1 METLRPSPGRAAGK
15 DFSRL
20 FSPFS
25 LPARCS
31 PLSPVRSPPPSP
43 CRFFLT
49 CLPSGDLFFFCFSSF
64 SVPPLQIL
72 MRFVWFFICRFL
84 GIAPC
89 LPLLTEQWKRCCFLW
104 VRVVMDDDDDESCL
118 LDLIGDPQA
127 LNYFLHGPSSKSSNE
142 DLTNAEYSVAN
153 SNSIFANSN
162 NTDPKSSVKGV
173 SSQLGEGPSD
183 GLQLSSSLQFLEDEL
198 VSSPLPDLTED
209 QPFDI
214 LQKSLQ
220 EANITEQT
228 LAEEAYLDA
237 SVGSSQ
243 QFAQAQ
249 LHPSSSASF
258 TQASNVS
265 NYSGQTL
272 QPIGVTQVVQQ
283 PVGASFASNTVGVQH
298 GFMQHVGISVPSQ
311 HLSNSSQISGSGQIQ
326 LIGSFSNQ
334 PSMMTINNLDGS
346 QIILKGNGQQ
356 TPANMS
362 SGLLVHRQTPNGNSL
377 FGNSN
382 SSPVAQPV
390 TVPFNSTNFQTS
402 LPVHNIIIQRGLAPN
417 SNKVPVNI
425 QPKPVQMGQQTAYNV
440 NNLGIQ
446 QHHVQQ
452 GIPFASANSPQS
464 SVVGPHMSV
473 NIVNQQNTRKTV
485 TPQAV
490 SNAGGSIV
498 IHSPMGQ
505 PHAPQNQFLI
515 PTSLSVNSNSVHHVQ
530 AINGQLLQTQPSQL
544 VPSQVSAEHVML
556 NRNST
561 NMLRANQSYSGQILN
576 NQNTAVQLVSG
587 QTFTA
592 PGNQVIVNHGTSQI
606 VGGQVPLQQAS
617 PTVLHLSPSQANVS
631 QGRSSFTSMSPGQ
644 SAVSNMSASNRF
656 AVASS
661 SGSVHPSLGPS
672 VQSVA
677 SGGNFT
683 GDQLTQNRT
692 QVPISASHRLPAS
705 SSKSVSTFSHTS
717 VGVTQQQFAFGQK
730 SLNQTSP
737 VSASKTQDNLRQ
749 PQLTSLLSNTLS
761 GQDSGGK
768 IVQQPLGTAQPQEK
782 VIGSSSV
789 QQSIQVDGHLVGQKR
804 PAAKQLTKGAFILQ
818 QLQKDQMHAVTP
830 DKSQFRSLNDAVQ
843 RLLSY
848 HVCQGSLP
856 TEEDLRKV
864 DSEFETVATQLLK
877 RTQAMLNKY
886 RCLLIED
893 AMRINPS
900 AEMVMI
906 DRMFNQEERASLTR
920 DKRLALVDPDG
931 YQADFCC
938 SAKQFDKAVEEAQS
952 SKSDHQPSKT
962 LPSRSQTTKTQ
973 ARDRPKSSSAES
985 TNHSKLPL
993 VPNNVVTPQE
1003 GIASAKKSES
1013 LTKALK
1019 LEKANCSSE
1028 SQYMALSEEKLAAK
1042 DLAKSTENSLS
1053 SEDLS
1058 KTVSRAGPGTHNKIT
1073 RNTVQPFSKVTCNN
1087 SLQDKTLRSSPKN
1100 EVLHPDNRK
1109 GSGEPQQDLLL
1120 SKSLETT
1127 FKNILELKRG
1137 GRQPQNEAT
1146 SSGSVEL
1153 EFPNFSPIASQENCL
1168 EKFIPDHS
1176 EGVVETDS
1184 ILEAAVNSI
1193 LEC

>member
-730 SLNQTSP
+730 KSLNQTSP

-893 AMRINPS
+893 AM
-900 AEMVMI
+900 
-906 DRMFNQEERASLTR
+906 
-920 DKRLALVDPDG
+920 
-931 YQADFCC
+931 C
-938 SAKQFDKAVEEAQS
+938 
-952 SKSDHQPSKT
+952 
-962 LPSRSQTTKTQ
+962 
-973 ARDRPKSSSAES
+973 
-985 TNHSKLPL
+985 
-993 VPNNVVTPQE
+993 
-1003 GIASAKKSES
+1003 
-1013 LTKALK
+1013 
-1019 LEKANCSSE
+1019 
-1028 SQYMALSEEKLAAK
+1028 
-1042 DLAKSTENSLS
+1042 
-1053 SEDLS
+1053 
-1058 KTVSRAGPGTHNKIT
+1058 
-1073 RNTVQPFSKVTCNN
+1073 VQVW
-1087 SLQDKTLRSSPKN
+1087 
-1100 EVLHPDNRK
+1100 
-1109 GSGEPQQDLLL
+1109 
-1120 SKSLETT
+1120 
-1127 FKNILELKRG
+1127 I
-1137 GRQPQNEAT
+1137 
-1146 SSGSVEL
+1146 
-1153 EFPNFSPIASQENCL
+1153 
-1168 EKFIPDHS
+1168 
-1176 EGVVETDS
+1176 
-1184 ILEAAVNSI
+1184 
-1193 LEC
+1193 

>member
-1 METLRPSPGRAAGK
+1 M
-15 DFSRL
+15 
-20 FSPFS
+20 
-25 LPARCS
+25 
-31 PLSPVRSPPPSP
+31 
-43 CRFFLT
+43 
-49 CLPSGDLFFFCFSSF
+49 
-64 SVPPLQIL
+64 
-72 MRFVWFFICRFL
+72 
-84 GIAPC
+84 
-89 LPLLTEQWKRCCFLW
+89 
-104 VRVVMDDDDDESCL
+104 
-118 LDLIGDPQA
+118 
-127 LNYFLHGPSSKSSNE
+127 
-142 DLTNAEYSVAN
+142 
-153 SNSIFANSN
+153 
-162 NTDPKSSVKGV
+162 
-173 SSQLGEGPSD
+173 
-183 GLQLSSSLQFLEDEL
+183 
-198 VSSPLPDLTED
+198 SSPLPDLTED

-298 GFMQHVGISVPSQ
+298 GFMQHVGISVPGQ

-377 FGNSN
+377 FSNSN

-417 SNKVPVNI
+417 SNKVPINI
-425 QPKPVQMGQQTAYNV
+425 QPKPIQMGQQTAYNV

-473 NIVNQQNTRKTV
+473 NIVNQQQNTRKSV
-485 TPQAV
+485 TPQTV

-544 VPSQVSAEHVML
+544 VPGQVSAEHVML

-561 NMLRANQSYSGQILN
+561 NMLRANQSYSGQMLN

-631 QGRSSFTSMSPGQ
+631 QGRSSFTTMSPGQ
-644 SAVSNMSASNRF
+644 STVSNMSASNRF
-656 AVASS
+656 STASS
-661 SGSVHPSLGPS
+661 SGSVHPSLGAS

-683 GDQLTQNRT
+683 GDQLVQSRA
-692 QVPISASHRLPAS
+692 QVAVSASHRLPAS

-717 VGVTQQQFAFGQK
+717 VGVTQQQFAFGQVGK
-730 SLNQTSP
+730 
-737 VSASKTQDNLRQ
+737 
-749 PQLTSLLSNTLS
+749 LL
-761 GQDSGGK
+761 
-768 IVQQPLGTAQPQEK
+768 
-782 VIGSSSV
+782 GSV
-789 QQSIQVDGHLVGQKR
+789 
-804 PAAKQLTKGAFILQ
+804 AE
-818 QLQKDQMHAVTP
+818 
-830 DKSQFRSLNDAVQ
+830 N
-843 RLLSY
+843 RLLSCAKICLI
-848 HVCQGSLP
+848 HRILILLVCIVTNTVEL
-856 TEEDLRKV
+856 LKI
-864 DSEFETVATQLLK
+864 TVAQSHYFTFLNVINLYLYFLNLSLNEQL
-877 RTQAMLNKY
+877 
-886 RCLLIED
+886 CH
-893 AMRINPS
+893 
-900 AEMVMI
+900 
-906 DRMFNQEERASLTR
+906 
-920 DKRLALVDPDG
+920 
-931 YQADFCC
+931 
-938 SAKQFDKAVEEAQS
+938 FD
-952 SKSDHQPSKT
+952 
-962 LPSRSQTTKTQ
+962 
-973 ARDRPKSSSAES
+973 
-985 TNHSKLPL
+985 
-993 VPNNVVTPQE
+993 
-1003 GIASAKKSES
+1003 
-1013 LTKALK
+1013 
-1019 LEKANCSSE
+1019 
-1028 SQYMALSEEKLAAK
+1028 
-1042 DLAKSTENSLS
+1042 
-1053 SEDLS
+1053 
-1058 KTVSRAGPGTHNKIT
+1058 
-1073 RNTVQPFSKVTCNN
+1073 
-1087 SLQDKTLRSSPKN
+1087 
-1100 EVLHPDNRK
+1100 
-1109 GSGEPQQDLLL
+1109 
-1120 SKSLETT
+1120 
-1127 FKNILELKRG
+1127 
-1137 GRQPQNEAT
+1137 
-1146 SSGSVEL
+1146 
-1153 EFPNFSPIASQENCL
+1153 
-1168 EKFIPDHS
+1168 
-1176 EGVVETDS
+1176 
-1184 ILEAAVNSI
+1184 
-1193 LEC
+1193 

>member
-1 METLRPSPGRAAGK
+1 
-15 DFSRL
+15 
-20 FSPFS
+20 
-25 LPARCS
+25 
-31 PLSPVRSPPPSP
+31 
-43 CRFFLT
+43 
-49 CLPSGDLFFFCFSSF
+49 
-64 SVPPLQIL
+64 
-72 MRFVWFFICRFL
+72 
-84 GIAPC
+84 
-89 LPLLTEQWKRCCFLW
+89 
-104 VRVVMDDDDDESCL
+104 MDDDDDESCL

-153 SNSIFANSN
+153 SNSIFANSS

-173 SSQLGEGPSD
+173 SGQLGEGPSD

-298 GFMQHVGISVPSQ
+298 GFMQHVGISVPGQ

-377 FGNSN
+377 FSNSN

-425 QPKPVQMGQQTAYNV
+425 QPKPIQMGQQTAYNV

-473 NIVNQQNTRKTV
+473 NIVNQQQNTRKSV
-485 TPQAV
+485 TPQTV

-544 VPSQVSAEHVML
+544 VPGQVSAEHVML

-561 NMLRANQSYSGQILN
+561 NMLRANQSYSGQMLN

-631 QGRSSFTSMSPGQ
+631 QGRSSFTTMSPGQ
-644 SAVSNMSASNRF
+644 STVSNMSAPNRF
-656 AVASS
+656 AAASS
-661 SGSVHPSLGPS
+661 SGSVHPSLGAP

-677 SGGNFT
+677 SGGSFT
-683 GDQLTQNRT
+683 GDQLAQSRA
-692 QVPISASHRLPAS
+692 QVAVSASHRLPAS

-730 SLNQTSP
+730 KAVNQTSP

-749 PQLTSLLSNTLS
+749 PQLTSLLGNTLS

-768 IVQQPLGTAQPQEK
+768 IIQQSLGTAQPQEK

-789 QQSIQVDGHLVGQKR
+789 QQSIQ
-804 PAAKQLTKGAFILQ
+804 
-818 QLQKDQMHAVTP
+818 
-830 DKSQFRSLNDAVQ
+830 
-843 RLLSY
+843 
-848 HVCQGSLP
+848 
-856 TEEDLRKV
+856 
-864 DSEFETVATQLLK
+864 
-877 RTQAMLNKY
+877 
-886 RCLLIED
+886 
-893 AMRINPS
+893 RINPS

-938 SAKQFDKAVEEAQS
+938 SAKQFEKTAEEAQS
-952 SKSDHQPSKT
+952 SKSDHQSSKT

-993 VPNNVVTPQE
+993 VPNNVLTPQE
-1003 GIASAKKSES
+1003 GKASAKKSES

-1019 LEKANCSSE
+1019 FDKANCSSE
-1028 SQYMALSEEKLAAK
+1028 SQYVALSEERMTGK
-1042 DLAKSTENSLS
+1042 DLAKSTENSSS

-1058 KTVSRAGPGTHNKIT
+1058 KVVSRGSHGTHNKIS
-1073 RNTVQPFSKVTCNN
+1073 RNTVQSFSKVTCNN

-1127 FKNILELKRG
+1127 FKNILELKKA
-1137 GRQPQNEAT
+1137 GRQPQNEAA

-1153 EFPNFSPIASQENCL
+1153 EFPNFSPITSQENCL

-1176 EGVVETDS
+1176 ESVVETDS

>member
-1 METLRPSPGRAAGK
+1 
-15 DFSRL
+15 
-20 FSPFS
+20 
-25 LPARCS
+25 
-31 PLSPVRSPPPSP
+31 
-43 CRFFLT
+43 
-49 CLPSGDLFFFCFSSF
+49 
-64 SVPPLQIL
+64 
-72 MRFVWFFICRFL
+72 
-84 GIAPC
+84 
-89 LPLLTEQWKRCCFLW
+89 
-104 VRVVMDDDDDESCL
+104 
-118 LDLIGDPQA
+118 DPQA

-173 SSQLGEGPSD
+173 SGQLGEGPSD

-417 SNKVPVNI
+417 SNKVPINI
-425 QPKPVQMGQQTAYNV
+425 QPKPIQMGQQTAYNV

-464 SVVGPHMSV
+464 SVVSPHMSV
-473 NIVNQQNTRKTV
+473 NIVNQQSTRKSV
-485 TPQAV
+485 TPQTV

-561 NMLRANQSYSGQILN
+561 NMLRANQSYSGQMLN

-617 PTVLHLSPSQANVS
+617 PTVLHLSPSQASVS
-631 QGRSSFTSMSPGQ
+631 QGRSTFTTMSPGQ
-644 SAVSNMSASNRF
+644 STVSNMSASNRF

-661 SGSVHPSLGPS
+661 SGSVHPSMGPS

-677 SGGNFT
+677 SGGSFT
-683 GDQLTQNRT
+683 GDQLAQNRT
-692 QVPISASHRLPAS
+692 QLPVSASHRLPAA

-717 VGVTQQQFAFGQK
+717 IGATQQQFAFGQK
-730 SLNQTSP
+730 KSVNQTSP

-761 GQDSGGK
+761 GQESGGK
-768 IVQQPLGTAQPQEK
+768 IIQQSVGTAQPPEK
-782 VIGSSSV
+782 VLGSSSG

-830 DKSQFRSLNDAVQ
+830 DKSQFKSLNDAVQ

-864 DSEFETVATQLLK
+864 DSEFESVATQLLK

-893 AMRINPS
+893 AM
-900 AEMVMI
+900 
-906 DRMFNQEERASLTR
+906 
-920 DKRLALVDPDG
+920 
-931 YQADFCC
+931 
-938 SAKQFDKAVEEAQS
+938 
-952 SKSDHQPSKT
+952 
-962 LPSRSQTTKTQ
+962 
-973 ARDRPKSSSAES
+973 
-985 TNHSKLPL
+985 
-993 VPNNVVTPQE
+993 
-1003 GIASAKKSES
+1003 
-1013 LTKALK
+1013 
-1019 LEKANCSSE
+1019 
-1028 SQYMALSEEKLAAK
+1028 
-1042 DLAKSTENSLS
+1042 
-1053 SEDLS
+1053 
-1058 KTVSRAGPGTHNKIT
+1058 
-1073 RNTVQPFSKVTCNN
+1073 
-1087 SLQDKTLRSSPKN
+1087 
-1100 EVLHPDNRK
+1100 
-1109 GSGEPQQDLLL
+1109 
-1120 SKSLETT
+1120 
-1127 FKNILELKRG
+1127 
-1137 GRQPQNEAT
+1137 
-1146 SSGSVEL
+1146 
-1153 EFPNFSPIASQENCL
+1153 
-1168 EKFIPDHS
+1168 
-1176 EGVVETDS
+1176 
-1184 ILEAAVNSI
+1184 
-1193 LEC
+1193 

>member
-1 METLRPSPGRAAGK
+1 
-15 DFSRL
+15 
-20 FSPFS
+20 
-25 LPARCS
+25 
-31 PLSPVRSPPPSP
+31 
-43 CRFFLT
+43 
-49 CLPSGDLFFFCFSSF
+49 
-64 SVPPLQIL
+64 
-72 MRFVWFFICRFL
+72 
-84 GIAPC
+84 
-89 LPLLTEQWKRCCFLW
+89 
-104 VRVVMDDDDDESCL
+104 MDDDDDESCL

-173 SSQLGEGPSD
+173 SGQLGEGPSD
-183 GLQLSSSLQFLEDEL
+183 GLQLSTSLQFLEDEL

-326 LIGSFSNQ
+326 LIGSFSSQ

-417 SNKVPVNI
+417 SNKVPINI

-473 NIVNQQNTRKTV
+473 NIVNQQSTRKSV
-485 TPQAV
+485 TPQTV

-544 VPSQVSAEHVML
+544 VPSQVSTEHVML

-561 NMLRANQSYSGQILN
+561 NMLRANQSYSGQMLN

-631 QGRSSFTSMSPGQ
+631 QGRSSFTTMSPGQ
-644 SAVSNMSASNRF
+644 STVSNMSASNRF

-717 VGVTQQQFAFGQK
+717 IGVTQQQFACGQK
-730 SLNQTSP
+730 KTLNQTSP
-737 VSASKTQDNLRQ
+737 VSALKTQDNLRQ

-768 IVQQPLGTAQPQEK
+768 IIQQSLGTAQPQEK
-782 VIGSSSV
+782 VLGSSSF

-864 DSEFETVATQLLK
+864 DSEFESVATQLLK

-906 DRMFNQEERASLTR
+906 DRMFNQDERASLTR

-938 SAKQFDKAVEEAQS
+938 SAKQFDKTAEEAQS
-952 SKSDHQPSKT
+952 SKSDYQSNKT

-973 ARDRPKSSSAES
+973 ARDRPKLSSAES

-993 VPNNVVTPQE
+993 VPNNILTPQE
-1003 GIASAKKSES
+1003 GIASTKKSEN
-1013 LTKALK
+1013 LNKALK
-1019 LEKANCSSE
+1019 FEKANCSSE
-1028 SQYMALSEEKLAAK
+1028 SQYMSLSEEKVIGK
-1042 DLAKSTENSLS
+1042 DLAKSTENSS
-1053 SEDLS
+1053 NSEDLS
-1058 KTVSRAGPGTHNKIT
+1058 KTMSRGGHGTHNKIS
-1073 RNTVQPFSKVTCNN
+1073 RNIVQPFSKVTCNN
-1087 SLQDKTLRSSPKN
+1087 SLQDKILRSSPKN

-1109 GSGEPQQDLLL
+1109 GSDEPQQDLLL

-1127 FKNILELKRG
+1127 FKNILELKKVG
-1137 GRQPQNEAT
+1137 KQPQNEAT
-1146 SSGSVEL
+1146 SSGAIEL
-1153 EFPNFSPIASQENCL
+1153 EFPNFSPMASQENCL

-1176 EGVVETDS
+1176 EGVETDS
-1184 ILEAAVNSI
+1184 VLEAAVNSI

>member
-1 METLRPSPGRAAGK
+1 MGK
-15 DFSRL
+15 QLGISKK
-20 FSPFS
+20 
-25 LPARCS
+25 
-31 PLSPVRSPPPSP
+31 
-43 CRFFLT
+43 
-49 CLPSGDLFFFCFSSF
+49 DLFYYVSF
-64 SVPPLQIL
+64 Q
-72 MRFVWFFICRFL
+72 
-84 GIAPC
+84 
-89 LPLLTEQWKRCCFLW
+89 
-104 VRVVMDDDDDESCL
+104 
-118 LDLIGDPQA
+118 
-127 LNYFLHGPSSKSSNE
+127 
-142 DLTNAEYSVAN
+142 
-153 SNSIFANSN
+153 

-198 VSSPLPDLTED
+198 VSSPLPDLSED

-311 HLSNSSQISGSGQIQ
+311 HLSNSNQISGSGQIQ

-362 SGLLVHRQTPNGNSL
+362 SSLLVHRQTPNGNSL

-382 SSPVAQPV
+382 TSPVAQPV

-402 LPVHNIIIQRGLAPN
+402 VPVHNIIIQRGLAPN

-425 QPKPVQMGQQTAYNV
+425 QPKPVQMGQQSAYNV

-452 GIPFASANSPQS
+452 GIPFASASSPQS

-473 NIVNQQNTRKTV
+473 NIVNQQNTRKSV
-485 TPQAV
+485 TPQTV

-561 NMLRANQSYSGQILN
+561 NMLRANQSYSGQMLN
-576 NQNTAVQLVSG
+576 NQNAAVQLVSG

-617 PTVLHLSPSQANVS
+617 PTVLHLSPSQANAS
-631 QGRSSFTSMSPGQ
+631 QGRLSFTTMSPGQ
-644 SAVSNMSASNRF
+644 STVSNMSASNRF
-656 AVASS
+656 AVVSS

-692 QVPISASHRLPAS
+692 QVPVSASHRLPAS

-717 VGVTQQQFAFGQK
+717 VGVTQQQFTFSQVRKLLQNRAEETI
-730 SLNQTSP
+730 LNC
-737 VSASKTQDNLRQ
+737 A
-749 PQLTSLLSNTLS
+749 
-761 GQDSGGK
+761 K
-768 IVQQPLGTAQPQEK
+768 IL
-782 VIGSSSV
+782 
-789 QQSIQVDGHLVGQKR
+789 
-804 PAAKQLTKGAFILQ
+804 LTK
-818 QLQKDQMHAVTP
+818 
-830 DKSQFRSLNDAVQ
+830 
-843 RLLSY
+843 Y
-848 HVCQGSLP
+848 
-856 TEEDLRKV
+856 
-864 DSEFETVATQLLK
+864 
-877 RTQAMLNKY
+877 
-886 RCLLIED
+886 
-893 AMRINPS
+893 
-900 AEMVMI
+900 
-906 DRMFNQEERASLTR
+906 
-920 DKRLALVDPDG
+920 
-931 YQADFCC
+931 
-938 SAKQFDKAVEEAQS
+938 
-952 SKSDHQPSKT
+952 
-962 LPSRSQTTKTQ
+962 
-973 ARDRPKSSSAES
+973 
-985 TNHSKLPL
+985 
-993 VPNNVVTPQE
+993 
-1003 GIASAKKSES
+1003 
-1013 LTKALK
+1013 
-1019 LEKANCSSE
+1019 
-1028 SQYMALSEEKLAAK
+1028 
-1042 DLAKSTENSLS
+1042 
-1053 SEDLS
+1053 
-1058 KTVSRAGPGTHNKIT
+1058 
-1073 RNTVQPFSKVTCNN
+1073 
-1087 SLQDKTLRSSPKN
+1087 
-1100 EVLHPDNRK
+1100 
-1109 GSGEPQQDLLL
+1109 
-1120 SKSLETT
+1120 
-1127 FKNILELKRG
+1127 
-1137 GRQPQNEAT
+1137 
-1146 SSGSVEL
+1146 
-1153 EFPNFSPIASQENCL
+1153 
-1168 EKFIPDHS
+1168 
-1176 EGVVETDS
+1176 
-1184 ILEAAVNSI
+1184 
-1193 LEC
+1193 

>member
-1 METLRPSPGRAAGK
+1 
-15 DFSRL
+15 
-20 FSPFS
+20 
-25 LPARCS
+25 
-31 PLSPVRSPPPSP
+31 
-43 CRFFLT
+43 
-49 CLPSGDLFFFCFSSF
+49 
-64 SVPPLQIL
+64 
-72 MRFVWFFICRFL
+72 
-84 GIAPC
+84 
-89 LPLLTEQWKRCCFLW
+89 
-104 VRVVMDDDDDESCL
+104 MDDDDDESCL

-127 LNYFLHGPSSKSSNE
+127 LNYFLHGPSSKS
-142 DLTNAEYSVAN
+142 
-153 SNSIFANSN
+153 

-173 SSQLGEGPSD
+173 SGQLGEGPSD

-298 GFMQHVGISVPSQ
+298 GFMQHVGISVPGQ

-377 FGNSN
+377 FSNSN

-417 SNKVPVNI
+417 SNKVPINI
-425 QPKPVQMGQQTAYNV
+425 QPKPIQMGQQTAYNV

-473 NIVNQQNTRKTV
+473 NIVNQQQNTRKSV
-485 TPQAV
+485 TPQTV

-544 VPSQVSAEHVML
+544 VPGQVSAEHVML

-561 NMLRANQSYSGQILN
+561 NMLRANQSYSGQMLN

-631 QGRSSFTSMSPGQ
+631 QGRSSFTTMSPGQ
-644 SAVSNMSASNRF
+644 STVSNMSAPNRF
-656 AVASS
+656 AAASS
-661 SGSVHPSLGPS
+661 SGSVHPSLGAS

-683 GDQLTQNRT
+683 GDQLGQSRA
-692 QVPISASHRLPAS
+692 QVAVSASHRLPAS

-730 SLNQTSP
+730 KAANQTSP

-768 IVQQPLGTAQPQEK
+768 VIQQPLGTAQPQEK
-782 VIGSSSV
+782 AIGSSSV

-818 QLQKDQMHAVTP
+818 QLQKDQVHAVTP
-830 DKSQFRSLNDAVQ
+830 DKSRFRSLNDAVQ

-864 DSEFETVATQLLK
+864 DSEFESVATQLLK

-938 SAKQFDKAVEEAQS
+938 SAKQFEKTAEEAQS
-952 SKSDHQPSKT
+952 SKSDHQCSKT

-993 VPNNVVTPQE
+993 VPNNILTPQE
-1003 GIASAKKSES
+1003 GKASTKKSES

-1019 LEKANCSSE
+1019 FEKANCSSE
-1028 SQYMALSEEKLAAK
+1028 SQYVALSEERMSGK
-1042 DLAKSTENSLS
+1042 DLAKSTENSSS

-1058 KTVSRAGPGTHNKIT
+1058 KAVSRGSHGTHNKIS
-1073 RNTVQPFSKVTCNN
+1073 RNTVPSFSKECIDPPGQGPHKPGICSTGWVWMLEPALTAL
-1087 SLQDKTLRSSPKN
+1087 SLTQ
-1100 EVLHPDNRK
+1100 
-1109 GSGEPQQDLLL
+1109 GSGLLCPQPA
-1120 SKSLETT
+1120 SCKIHARCTFLEGQ
-1127 FKNILELKRG
+1127 KEV
-1137 GRQPQNEAT
+1137 PPV
-1146 SSGSVEL
+1146 GS
-1153 EFPNFSPIASQENCL
+1153 
-1168 EKFIPDHS
+1168 D
-1176 EGVVETDS
+1176 G
-1184 ILEAAVNSI
+1184 
-1193 LEC
+1193 

>member
-1 METLRPSPGRAAGK
+1 
-15 DFSRL
+15 
-20 FSPFS
+20 
-25 LPARCS
+25 
-31 PLSPVRSPPPSP
+31 
-43 CRFFLT
+43 
-49 CLPSGDLFFFCFSSF
+49 
-64 SVPPLQIL
+64 
-72 MRFVWFFICRFL
+72 
-84 GIAPC
+84 
-89 LPLLTEQWKRCCFLW
+89 
-104 VRVVMDDDDDESCL
+104 MDDDDDESCL

-173 SSQLGEGPSD
+173 SGQLGEGPSD

-377 FGNSN
+377 FSNSN

-417 SNKVPVNI
+417 SNKVPINI
-425 QPKPVQMGQQTAYNV
+425 QPKPIQMGQQTAYNV

-473 NIVNQQNTRKTV
+473 NIVNQQNTRKSV
-485 TPQAV
+485 TPQTV

-505 PHAPQNQFLI
+505 PHASQNQFLI

-544 VPSQVSAEHVML
+544 VPGQVSAEQVML

-561 NMLRANQSYSGQILN
+561 NMLRANQSYSGQMLN

-617 PTVLHLSPSQANVS
+617 PTVLHLSPSQANAS
-631 QGRSSFTSMSPGQ
+631 QGRSSFTAMSPGQ
-644 SAVSNMSASNRF
+644 STVSNMSASNRF
-656 AVASS
+656 AVAS

-677 SGGNFT
+677 SGGNFA
-683 GDQLTQNRT
+683 GDQLIQNRT
-692 QVPISASHRLPAS
+692 QVSVSASHRLPAS

-717 VGVTQQQFAFGQK
+717 VGVTQQQFAFGQ
-730 SLNQTSP
+730 
-737 VSASKTQDNLRQ
+737 
-749 PQLTSLLSNTLS
+749 
-761 GQDSGGK
+761 
-768 IVQQPLGTAQPQEK
+768 
-782 VIGSSSV
+782 
-789 QQSIQVDGHLVGQKR
+789 VDGHLVGQKR

-818 QLQKDQMHAVTP
+818 QLQKDQVHVVTP
-830 DKSQFRSLNDAVQ
+830 DKSRFRSLNDAVQ

-864 DSEFETVATQLLK
+864 DSEFESVATQLLK

-938 SAKQFDKAVEEAQS
+938 SAKQLEKTAEEAQS
-952 SKSDHQPSKT
+952 SRSDHQSSKT
-962 LPSRSQTTKTQ
+962 LPSRSQSTKTPV
-973 ARDRPKSSSAES
+973 RDRPKSSSAES

-993 VPNNVVTPQE
+993 VPNNILTPQE
-1003 GIASAKKSES
+1003 GKASTKKLES

-1019 LEKANCSSE
+1019 FEKANCSSD
-1028 SQYMALSEEKLAAK
+1028 SQCMALSEERMTGK

-1058 KTVSRAGPGTHNKIT
+1058 KTVSRGSHGTHNKIS
-1073 RNTVQPFSKVTCNN
+1073 RNTVQSFSKVTCNN

-1127 FKNILELKRG
+1127 FKNILELKKA
-1137 GRQPQNEAT
+1137 GRQPQNEAA
-1146 SSGSVEL
+1146 SSDSVEL

-1176 EGVVETDS
+1176 ESVVETDS

>member
-1 METLRPSPGRAAGK
+1 
-15 DFSRL
+15 
-20 FSPFS
+20 
-25 LPARCS
+25 
-31 PLSPVRSPPPSP
+31 
-43 CRFFLT
+43 
-49 CLPSGDLFFFCFSSF
+49 
-64 SVPPLQIL
+64 
-72 MRFVWFFICRFL
+72 
-84 GIAPC
+84 
-89 LPLLTEQWKRCCFLW
+89 
-104 VRVVMDDDDDESCL
+104 MDDDDDESCL

-162 NTDPKSSVKGV
+162 STDPKSSVKGV
-173 SSQLGEGPSD
+173 SGQLGEGPSD

-298 GFMQHVGISVPSQ
+298 GFMQHVGISVPGQ

-377 FGNSN
+377 FSNSN

-417 SNKVPVNI
+417 SNKVPINI
-425 QPKPVQMGQQTAYNV
+425 QPKPIQMGQQTAYNV

-473 NIVNQQNTRKTV
+473 NIVNQQQNTRKSV
-485 TPQAV
+485 TPQTV

-544 VPSQVSAEHVML
+544 VPGQVSAEHVML

-561 NMLRANQSYSGQILN
+561 NMLRANQSYSGQMLN

-631 QGRSSFTSMSPGQ
+631 QGRSSFTTMSPGQ
-644 SAVSNMSASNRF
+644 STVSNMSAPNRF
-656 AVASS
+656 AAASS
-661 SGSVHPSLGPS
+661 SGSVHPSLGAP

-677 SGGNFT
+677 SGGSFT
-683 GDQLTQNRT
+683 GDQLAQSRA
-692 QVPISASHRLPAS
+692 QVAVSASHRLPAS

-730 SLNQTSP
+730 KAVNQTSP

-749 PQLTSLLSNTLS
+749 PQLTSLLGNTLS

-768 IVQQPLGTAQPQEK
+768 IIQQSLGTAQPQEK

-789 QQSIQVDGHLVGQKR
+789 QQNIQ
-804 PAAKQLTKGAFILQ
+804 
-818 QLQKDQMHAVTP
+818 
-830 DKSQFRSLNDAVQ
+830 
-843 RLLSY
+843 
-848 HVCQGSLP
+848 
-856 TEEDLRKV
+856 
-864 DSEFETVATQLLK
+864 
-877 RTQAMLNKY
+877 
-886 RCLLIED
+886 
-893 AMRINPS
+893 RINPS

-938 SAKQFDKAVEEAQS
+938 SAKQFEKTAEEAQS
-952 SKSDHQPSKT
+952 SKSDHQSSKT

-993 VPNNVVTPQE
+993 VPNNVLTPQE
-1003 GIASAKKSES
+1003 GKASAKKSES

-1019 LEKANCSSE
+1019 FDKANCSSE
-1028 SQYMALSEEKLAAK
+1028 SQYMALSEERMSGK
-1042 DLAKSTENSLS
+1042 DLAKSTENSSS

-1058 KTVSRAGPGTHNKIT
+1058 KVVSRGSHGTQNKIS
-1073 RNTVQPFSKVTCNN
+1073 RNTVQSFSKVTCNN

-1109 GSGEPQQDLLL
+1109 GSGEPQQDLML

-1127 FKNILELKRG
+1127 FKNILELKKA
-1137 GRQPQNEAT
+1137 GRQPQNEAA

-1153 EFPNFSPIASQENCL
+1153 EFPNFSPITSQENCL

-1176 EGVVETDS
+1176 ESVVETDS

>member
-1 METLRPSPGRAAGK
+1 MVL
-15 DFSRL
+15 
-20 FSPFS
+20 
-25 LPARCS
+25 
-31 PLSPVRSPPPSP
+31 V
-43 CRFFLT
+43 
-49 CLPSGDLFFFCFSSF
+49 
-64 SVPPLQIL
+64 
-72 MRFVWFFICRFL
+72 
-84 GIAPC
+84 
-89 LPLLTEQWKRCCFLW
+89 LLVNQ
-104 VRVVMDDDDDESCL
+104 
-118 LDLIGDPQA
+118 DPQA

-142 DLTNAEYSVAN
+142 DLTNTEYSVAN

-162 NTDPKSSVKGV
+162 NTDPKSSVKSV

-249 LHPSSSASF
+249 LHSSSSASF

-417 SNKVPVNI
+417 SNKIPVNI

-446 QHHVQQ
+446 QHHIQQ

-473 NIVNQQNTRKTV
+473 NIVNHQNTRKSV

-490 SNAGGSIV
+490 NNAGGSIV

-515 PTSLSVNSNSVHHVQ
+515 PTNLSVNSNSVHHVQ

-576 NQNTAVQLVSG
+576 NHNTAVQLVSG

-606 VGGQVPLQQAS
+606 VGGQVPLQQVS

-631 QGRSSFTSMSPGQ
+631 QGRSSFTTMSPGQ
-644 SAVSNMSASNRF
+644 SAVSSMSASNRF

-661 SGSVHPSLGPS
+661 SGSVHPSLGAS

-683 GDQLTQNRT
+683 GDQLTQSRT

-705 SSKSVSTFSHTS
+705 SSKSGSTFSHTS
-717 VGVTQQQFAFGQK
+717 VGVTQQQFAFG
-730 SLNQTSP
+730 
-737 VSASKTQDNLRQ
+737 
-749 PQLTSLLSNTLS
+749 
-761 GQDSGGK
+761 
-768 IVQQPLGTAQPQEK
+768 
-782 VIGSSSV
+782 
-789 QQSIQVDGHLVGQKR
+789 QVDGHLVGQKR

-848 HVCQGSLP
+848 HVFQGSLP

-886 RCLLIED
+886 RRLLIED

-938 SAKQFDKAVEEAQS
+938 SAKQFDKAAEEAQS

-962 LPSRSQTTKTQ
+962 LTSRSQTTKTQ
-973 ARDRPKSSSAES
+973 ARERPKSSSAES

-993 VPNNVVTPQE
+993 VPNSVVTPQE
-1003 GIASAKKSES
+1003 GVASTKKSES
-1013 LTKALK
+1013 LAKALK
-1019 LEKANCSSE
+1019 FEKANCSSE
-1028 SQYMALSEEKLAAK
+1028 SQYVALSEEKLAGK

-1058 KTVSRAGPGTHNKIT
+1058 KTVSRAGPGTHNKVT
-1073 RNTVQPFSKVTCNN
+1073 RNTVQSFSKVTCNN

-1100 EVLHPDNRK
+1100 ELLHPDNRK
-1109 GSGEPQQDLLL
+1109 GSGEPQRDLLL

-1153 EFPNFSPIASQENCL
+1153 EFPSFSPIASQENCL

>member
-1 METLRPSPGRAAGK
+1 
-15 DFSRL
+15 
-20 FSPFS
+20 
-25 LPARCS
+25 
-31 PLSPVRSPPPSP
+31 
-43 CRFFLT
+43 
-49 CLPSGDLFFFCFSSF
+49 
-64 SVPPLQIL
+64 
-72 MRFVWFFICRFL
+72 
-84 GIAPC
+84 
-89 LPLLTEQWKRCCFLW
+89 
-104 VRVVMDDDDDESCL
+104 MDDDDDESCL

-127 LNYFLHGPSSKSSNE
+127 LNYFLHGPSTKSSNE

-162 NTDPKSSVKGV
+162 NTDPKSSVKSV

-446 QHHVQQ
+446 QHHIQQ

-473 NIVNQQNTRKTV
+473 NIVNQQNTRKSV
-485 TPQAV
+485 TPQTV

-576 NQNTAVQLVSG
+576 NHNTAVQLVSG

-592 PGNQVIVNHGTSQI
+592 PGNHVIVNHGTSQI

-631 QGRSSFTSMSPGQ
+631 QGRSSFTTMSPGQ
-644 SAVSNMSASNRF
+644 SAVSNMSASSRF

-661 SGSVHPSLGPS
+661 SGSVHPSLGAS

-683 GDQLTQNRT
+683 GDQLTQSRT

-717 VGVTQQQFAFGQK
+717 VGVTQQQFAFGQKK

-789 QQSIQVDGHLVGQKR
+789 QQSVQVDGHLVGQKR
-804 PAAKQLTKGAFILQ
+804 PAAKQLTKEAFILQ
-818 QLQKDQMHAVTP
+818 QLQKDQIHAVTP
-830 DKSQFRSLNDAVQ
+830 DKSQFRSFNDAVQ

-848 HVCQGSLP
+848 HVYQGSLP

-864 DSEFETVATQLLK
+864 DTEFETVATQLLK

-920 DKRLALVDPDG
+920 DKRLAHVDPDG

-952 SKSDHQPSKT
+952 SKSDHQPSKA

-973 ARDRPKSSSAES
+973 ARDRPKSSLAES
-985 TNHSKLPL
+985 TNHSKFPV

-1003 GIASAKKSES
+1003 GVASTKKSES
-1013 LTKALK
+1013 LAKALK
-1019 LEKANCSSE
+1019 FEKANCSSE
-1028 SQYMALSEEKLAAK
+1028 SQYVALSEEKLAGK
-1042 DLAKSTENSLS
+1042 DLAKSSTENSLS

-1058 KTVSRAGPGTHNKIT
+1058 RTVSRAGPGTHNKIT
-1073 RNTVQPFSKVTCNN
+1073 RNTVHTQRFCCSKA
-1087 SLQDKTLRSSPKN
+1087 LPPGASP
-1100 EVLHPDNRK
+1100 LYFRR
-1109 GSGEPQQDLLL
+1109 L
-1120 SKSLETT
+1120 
-1127 FKNILELKRG
+1127 
-1137 GRQPQNEAT
+1137 
-1146 SSGSVEL
+1146 
-1153 EFPNFSPIASQENCL
+1153 
-1168 EKFIPDHS
+1168 
-1176 EGVVETDS
+1176 
-1184 ILEAAVNSI
+1184 
-1193 LEC
+1193 

>member
-1 METLRPSPGRAAGK
+1 
-15 DFSRL
+15 
-20 FSPFS
+20 
-25 LPARCS
+25 
-31 PLSPVRSPPPSP
+31 
-43 CRFFLT
+43 
-49 CLPSGDLFFFCFSSF
+49 
-64 SVPPLQIL
+64 
-72 MRFVWFFICRFL
+72 
-84 GIAPC
+84 
-89 LPLLTEQWKRCCFLW
+89 
-104 VRVVMDDDDDESCL
+104 MDDDDDESCL

-173 SSQLGEGPSD
+173 SGQLGEGPSD

-298 GFMQHVGISVPSQ
+298 GFMQHVGISVPGQ

-377 FGNSN
+377 FSNSS

-473 NIVNQQNTRKTV
+473 NIVNQQQNTRKSV
-485 TPQAV
+485 TPQTV

-544 VPSQVSAEHVML
+544 VPGQVSAEHVML

-561 NMLRANQSYSGQILN
+561 NMLRANQSYSGQMLN

-631 QGRSSFTSMSPGQ
+631 QGRSSFTTMSPGQ
-644 SAVSNMSASNRF
+644 STVSNMSASGRF
-656 AVASS
+656 AAASS
-661 SGSVHPSLGPS
+661 SGSVHPSLGAS

-683 GDQLTQNRT
+683 GDQLVQNRA
-692 QVPISASHRLPAS
+692 QAAVSASHRLPAS

-730 SLNQTSP
+730 KAVNQTSP

-768 IVQQPLGTAQPQEK
+768 IIQQSLGAAQPQEK
-782 VIGSSSV
+782 VIGSSTV
-789 QQSIQVDGHLVGQKR
+789 QQSIQ
-804 PAAKQLTKGAFILQ
+804 
-818 QLQKDQMHAVTP
+818 
-830 DKSQFRSLNDAVQ
+830 
-843 RLLSY
+843 
-848 HVCQGSLP
+848 
-856 TEEDLRKV
+856 
-864 DSEFETVATQLLK
+864 
-877 RTQAMLNKY
+877 
-886 RCLLIED
+886 
-893 AMRINPS
+893 RINPS

-920 DKRLALVDPDG
+920 EKRLALVDPDG

-938 SAKQFDKAVEEAQS
+938 SAKQFEKTAEEAQS
-952 SKSDHQPSKT
+952 SRSDHQSSKT
-962 LPSRSQTTKTQ
+962 LPSRSQATKTQ

-985 TNHSKLPL
+985 ANHSKLPI
-993 VPNNVVTPQE
+993 VPNNILTPQE
-1003 GIASAKKSES
+1003 GKASTKKSES

-1019 LEKANCSSE
+1019 FERANCSSE
-1028 SQYMALSEEKLAAK
+1028 SQYVALSEERMSGK
-1042 DLAKSTENSLS
+1042 DLAKPTENSLS

-1058 KTVSRAGPGTHNKIT
+1058 KIVSRGSHGTHNKIS
-1073 RNTVQPFSKVTCNN
+1073 RNAVQSFSKVTCNN
-1087 SLQDKTLRSSPKN
+1087 SLQDNTLRSSPKN

-1109 GSGEPQQDLLL
+1109 GSGEPQEDLLL

-1127 FKNILELKRG
+1127 FKNILELKKA
-1137 GRQPQNEAT
+1137 GRQPQNEAA

-1176 EGVVETDS
+1176 ESVVETDS

>member
-1 METLRPSPGRAAGK
+1 
-15 DFSRL
+15 
-20 FSPFS
+20 
-25 LPARCS
+25 
-31 PLSPVRSPPPSP
+31 
-43 CRFFLT
+43 
-49 CLPSGDLFFFCFSSF
+49 
-64 SVPPLQIL
+64 
-72 MRFVWFFICRFL
+72 
-84 GIAPC
+84 
-89 LPLLTEQWKRCCFLW
+89 
-104 VRVVMDDDDDESCL
+104 MDDDDDESCL

-162 NTDPKSSVKGV
+162 STDPKSSVKGV
-173 SSQLGEGPSD
+173 SGQLGEGPSD

-298 GFMQHVGISVPSQ
+298 GFMQHVGISVPGQ

-377 FGNSN
+377 FSNSS

-417 SNKVPVNI
+417 SNKVPINI
-425 QPKPVQMGQQTAYNV
+425 QPKPIQMGQQTAYNV

-473 NIVNQQNTRKTV
+473 NIVNQQQNTRKSV
-485 TPQAV
+485 TPQTV

-505 PHAPQNQFLI
+505 PHVPQNQFLI

-544 VPSQVSAEHVML
+544 VPGQVSAEHVML

-561 NMLRANQSYSGQILN
+561 NMLRANQSYSGQMLN

-631 QGRSSFTSMSPGQ
+631 QGRSSFTTMSPGQ
-644 SAVSNMSASNRF
+644 STVSNMSASNRF
-656 AVASS
+656 AAASS
-661 SGSVHPSLGPS
+661 SGSVHPSLGAS

-683 GDQLTQNRT
+683 GDQLVQNRA
-692 QVPISASHRLPAS
+692 QVAVSASHRLPAS

-730 SLNQTSP
+730 KAVNQTSP
-737 VSASKTQDNLRQ
+737 VSASKTQDSLRQ

-768 IVQQPLGTAQPQEK
+768 IIQQSLGTAQSQEK

-789 QQSIQVDGHLVGQKR
+789 QQSIQ
-804 PAAKQLTKGAFILQ
+804 
-818 QLQKDQMHAVTP
+818 
-830 DKSQFRSLNDAVQ
+830 
-843 RLLSY
+843 
-848 HVCQGSLP
+848 
-856 TEEDLRKV
+856 
-864 DSEFETVATQLLK
+864 
-877 RTQAMLNKY
+877 
-886 RCLLIED
+886 
-893 AMRINPS
+893 RINPS

-938 SAKQFDKAVEEAQS
+938 SAKQFEKTAEEAQS
-952 SKSDHQPSKT
+952 SKSDHQSSKT

-993 VPNNVVTPQE
+993 VPNNILTPQE
-1003 GIASAKKSES
+1003 GKASSKKSES

-1019 LEKANCSSE
+1019 FEKANCSSE
-1028 SQYMALSEEKLAAK
+1028 SQYLTLSEERMSGK
-1042 DLAKSTENSLS
+1042 DLAKSTENSSS

-1058 KTVSRAGPGTHNKIT
+1058 KIVSRGSQGTHNKIS
-1073 RNTVQPFSKVTCNN
+1073 RNTVQSFSKVTCNN

-1109 GSGEPQQDLLL
+1109 VSGEPQQDLLL

-1127 FKNILELKRG
+1127 FKNILELKKA
-1137 GRQPQNEAT
+1137 GRQPQNEAA

-1176 EGVVETDS
+1176 ESVVETDS

>member
-1 METLRPSPGRAAGK
+1 
-15 DFSRL
+15 
-20 FSPFS
+20 
-25 LPARCS
+25 
-31 PLSPVRSPPPSP
+31 
-43 CRFFLT
+43 
-49 CLPSGDLFFFCFSSF
+49 
-64 SVPPLQIL
+64 
-72 MRFVWFFICRFL
+72 
-84 GIAPC
+84 
-89 LPLLTEQWKRCCFLW
+89 
-104 VRVVMDDDDDESCL
+104 
-118 LDLIGDPQA
+118 
-127 LNYFLHGPSSKSSNE
+127 
-142 DLTNAEYSVAN
+142 
-153 SNSIFANSN
+153 
-162 NTDPKSSVKGV
+162 
-173 SSQLGEGPSD
+173 
-183 GLQLSSSLQFLEDEL
+183 
-198 VSSPLPDLTED
+198 
-209 QPFDI
+209 
-214 LQKSLQ
+214 
-220 EANITEQT
+220 
-228 LAEEAYLDA
+228 
-237 SVGSSQ
+237 
-243 QFAQAQ
+243 
-249 LHPSSSASF
+249 
-258 TQASNVS
+258 
-265 NYSGQTL
+265 
-272 QPIGVTQVVQQ
+272 
-283 PVGASFASNTVGVQH
+283 
-298 GFMQHVGISVPSQ
+298 MQHVGISVPGQ

-377 FGNSN
+377 FSNSN

-417 SNKVPVNI
+417 SNKVPINI
-425 QPKPVQMGQQTAYNV
+425 QPKPIQMGQQTAYNV

-473 NIVNQQNTRKTV
+473 NIVNQQQNTRKSV
-485 TPQAV
+485 TPQTV

-544 VPSQVSAEHVML
+544 VPGQVSAEHVML

-561 NMLRANQSYSGQILN
+561 NMLRANQSYSGQMLN

-631 QGRSSFTSMSPGQ
+631 QGRSSFTTMSPGQ
-644 SAVSNMSASNRF
+644 STASSMPASGRF
-656 AVASS
+656 AAASS
-661 SGSVHPSLGPS
+661 SGSVLPSLGAS

-683 GDQLTQNRT
+683 GDQLGQNRA
-692 QVPISASHRLPAS
+692 QVAVSASHRLPAS

-730 SLNQTSP
+730 KAVNQTSP

-749 PQLTSLLSNTLS
+749 PQLTNLLSNTLS

-768 IVQQPLGTAQPQEK
+768 IIQQSLGTAQPQEK

-818 QLQKDQMHAVTP
+818 QLQKDQVHAVTP
-830 DKSQFRSLNDAVQ
+830 DKSRFRSLNDAVQ

-864 DSEFETVATQLLK
+864 DSEFESVATQLLK

-920 DKRLALVDPDG
+920 EKRLALVDPDG

-938 SAKQFDKAVEEAQS
+938 SAKQFEKAAEEAQS
-952 SKSDHQPSKT
+952 SKSDHQSSKT

-973 ARDRPKSSSAES
+973 ARDRPKSSSADS
-985 TNHSKLPL
+985 TNHSKLPI
-993 VPNNVVTPQE
+993 VPNNILTPQE
-1003 GIASAKKSES
+1003 GKASTKKSES

-1019 LEKANCSSE
+1019 FEKANCSSE
-1028 SQYMALSEEKLAAK
+1028 SQYVALSEERMSGK
-1042 DLAKSTENSLS
+1042 DLAKSTENSSS

-1058 KTVSRAGPGTHNKIT
+1058 KIVSRGSHGTHNKIS
-1073 RNTVQPFSKVTCNN
+1073 RNAVQSFSKVTCNN

-1100 EVLHPDNRK
+1100 EVLHPANRK
-1109 GSGEPQQDLLL
+1109 SSDEPQEDLLL

-1127 FKNILELKRG
+1127 FKNILELKKA
-1137 GRQPQNEAT
+1137 GRQPQNEAA

-1176 EGVVETDS
+1176 ESVVETDS

>member
-730 SLNQTSP
+730 KSLNQTSP

-768 IVQQPLGTAQPQEK
+768 IVQQPLGTAQAQEK

-1058 KTVSRAGPGTHNKIT
+1058 KTVSRGGPGTHNKIT
-1073 RNTVQPFSKVTCNN
+1073 RNTVQPFSKGKDKKESSCTWIDPLAFCTTSKWVHGVS
-1087 SLQDKTLRSSPKN
+1087 SLT
-1100 EVLHPDNRK
+1100 
-1109 GSGEPQQDLLL
+1109 
-1120 SKSLETT
+1120 
-1127 FKNILELKRG
+1127 
-1137 GRQPQNEAT
+1137 
-1146 SSGSVEL
+1146 
-1153 EFPNFSPIASQENCL
+1153 
-1168 EKFIPDHS
+1168 
-1176 EGVVETDS
+1176 
-1184 ILEAAVNSI
+1184 AANT
-1193 LEC
+1193 

>member
-1 METLRPSPGRAAGK
+1 
-15 DFSRL
+15 
-20 FSPFS
+20 
-25 LPARCS
+25 
-31 PLSPVRSPPPSP
+31 
-43 CRFFLT
+43 
-49 CLPSGDLFFFCFSSF
+49 
-64 SVPPLQIL
+64 
-72 MRFVWFFICRFL
+72 
-84 GIAPC
+84 
-89 LPLLTEQWKRCCFLW
+89 
-104 VRVVMDDDDDESCL
+104 MDDDDDESCL

-173 SSQLGEGPSD
+173 SGQLGEGPSD

-298 GFMQHVGISVPSQ
+298 GFMQHVGISVPGQ

-377 FGNSN
+377 FSNSN

-417 SNKVPVNI
+417 SNKVPINI
-425 QPKPVQMGQQTAYNV
+425 QPKPIQMGQQTAYNV

-473 NIVNQQNTRKTV
+473 NIVNQQQNTRKSV
-485 TPQAV
+485 TPQTV

-530 AINGQLLQTQPSQL
+530 TINGQLLQTQPSQL
-544 VPSQVSAEHVML
+544 VPGQVSAEHVML

-561 NMLRANQSYSGQILN
+561 NMLRANQSYSGQMLN

-631 QGRSSFTSMSPGQ
+631 QGRSSFTTMSPGQ
-644 SAVSNMSASNRF
+644 STVSNMSASNRF
-656 AVASS
+656 AAASS
-661 SGSVHPSLGPS
+661 SGSVHPSLGAS

-683 GDQLTQNRT
+683 GDQLVQNRA
-692 QVPISASHRLPAS
+692 QVAVSASHRLPAS
-705 SSKSVSTFSHTS
+705 SSKSVSTFNHTS

-730 SLNQTSP
+730 KAVNQTSP

-768 IVQQPLGTAQPQEK
+768 IVQQSLATAQPQEK
-782 VIGSSSV
+782 VIGPSV

-818 QLQKDQMHAVTP
+818 QLQKDQVHAVTP
-830 DKSQFRSLNDAVQ
+830 DKSRFRSLNDAVQ

-864 DSEFETVATQLLK
+864 DSEFESVATQLLK

-938 SAKQFDKAVEEAQS
+938 SAKQFEKTAEEAQS
-952 SKSDHQPSKT
+952 SKSDHQSSKT

-993 VPNNVVTPQE
+993 VPNNILTPQE
-1003 GIASAKKSES
+1003 GKASTKKSES

-1019 LEKANCSSE
+1019 FEKANCSSE
-1028 SQYMALSEEKLAAK
+1028 SQYMALSEERMSGK
-1042 DLAKSTENSLS
+1042 DLAKSTENSSS

-1058 KTVSRAGPGTHNKIT
+1058 KIVSRGSHGTHNKIS
-1073 RNTVQPFSKVTCNN
+1073 RNTVQPFSKVKESSSWCRMEME
-1087 SLQDKTLRSSPKN
+1087 DERSIKLP
-1100 EVLHPDNRK
+1100 LHPLCR
-1109 GSGEPQQDLLL
+1109 STRQ
-1120 SKSLETT
+1120 T
-1127 FKNILELKRG
+1127 FCNAK
-1137 GRQPQNEAT
+1137 Q
-1146 SSGSVEL
+1146 
-1153 EFPNFSPIASQENCL
+1153 FM
-1168 EKFIPDHS
+1168 
-1176 EGVVETDS
+1176 
-1184 ILEAAVNSI
+1184 
-1193 LEC
+1193 

>member
-1 METLRPSPGRAAGK
+1 
-15 DFSRL
+15 
-20 FSPFS
+20 
-25 LPARCS
+25 
-31 PLSPVRSPPPSP
+31 
-43 CRFFLT
+43 
-49 CLPSGDLFFFCFSSF
+49 
-64 SVPPLQIL
+64 
-72 MRFVWFFICRFL
+72 
-84 GIAPC
+84 
-89 LPLLTEQWKRCCFLW
+89 
-104 VRVVMDDDDDESCL
+104 MDDDDDESCL

-173 SSQLGEGPSD
+173 SGQLGEGPSD

-272 QPIGVTQVVQQ
+272 QPVGVTQVVQQ

-298 GFMQHVGISVPSQ
+298 GFMQHVGISVPGQ

-377 FGNSN
+377 FSNSN

-425 QPKPVQMGQQTAYNV
+425 QPKPIQMGQQTAYNV

-452 GIPFASANSPQS
+452 GIPFASASSPQS

-473 NIVNQQNTRKTV
+473 NIVNQQQNTRKSV
-485 TPQAV
+485 TPQTV

-515 PTSLSVNSNSVHHVQ
+515 PTSLSVSSNSVHHVQ

-544 VPSQVSAEHVML
+544 VPGQVSAEHVML

-561 NMLRANQSYSGQILN
+561 NMLRANQSYSGQMLN

-631 QGRSSFTSMSPGQ
+631 QGRSSFTTMSPGQ
-644 SAVSNMSASNRF
+644 STVSNMSASNRF
-656 AVASS
+656 AAASS
-661 SGSVHPSLGPS
+661 SGSAHPSLGAS

-683 GDQLTQNRT
+683 GDQLGQNRA
-692 QVPISASHRLPAS
+692 QVAVSASHRLPAS
-705 SSKSVSTFSHTS
+705 SSKSGSTFSHTS
-717 VGVTQQQFAFGQK
+717 VGVTQQQFAFGQVNYLDTK
-730 SLNQTSP
+730 
-737 VSASKTQDNLRQ
+737 
-749 PQLTSLLSNTLS
+749 LTILEFLLMLQYH

-768 IVQQPLGTAQPQEK
+768 IIQQSLGTAQPQEK
-782 VIGSSSV
+782 AIGSSSV

-818 QLQKDQMHAVTP
+818 QLQKDQVHAVTP
-830 DKSQFRSLNDAVQ
+830 DKSRFRSLNDAVQ

-864 DSEFETVATQLLK
+864 DSEFESVATQLLK

-938 SAKQFDKAVEEAQS
+938 SAKQFEKIAEEAQF
-952 SKSDHQPSKT
+952 SKSDHQSSKT

-973 ARDRPKSSSAES
+973 TRDRPKSSSAES

-993 VPNNVVTPQE
+993 VPNNILTPQE
-1003 GIASAKKSES
+1003 GKTSAKKSES

-1019 LEKANCSSE
+1019 FEKANCSSE
-1028 SQYMALSEEKLAAK
+1028 SQYMALSEERMSGK
-1042 DLAKSTENSLS
+1042 DLAKSTENSSS
-1053 SEDLS
+1053 SEDSS
-1058 KTVSRAGPGTHNKIT
+1058 KIVSRGSHGTHNKIP
-1073 RNTVQPFSKVTCNN
+1073 RNTVQSFSKVTCNN

-1127 FKNILELKRG
+1127 FKNILELKKA
-1137 GRQPQNEAT
+1137 GRQPQNEAA

-1176 EGVVETDS
+1176 ESVVETDS

>member
-1 METLRPSPGRAAGK
+1 
-15 DFSRL
+15 
-20 FSPFS
+20 
-25 LPARCS
+25 
-31 PLSPVRSPPPSP
+31 
-43 CRFFLT
+43 
-49 CLPSGDLFFFCFSSF
+49 
-64 SVPPLQIL
+64 
-72 MRFVWFFICRFL
+72 
-84 GIAPC
+84 
-89 LPLLTEQWKRCCFLW
+89 
-104 VRVVMDDDDDESCL
+104 MDDDDDESCL

-142 DLTNAEYSVAN
+142 DLTNTEYSVAN

-198 VSSPLPDLTED
+198 VSSPLPDLSED

-311 HLSNSSQISGSGQIQ
+311 HLSNSNQISGSGQIQ

-362 SGLLVHRQTPNGNSL
+362 SSLLVHRQTPNGNSL

-402 LPVHNIIIQRGLAPN
+402 VPVHNIIIQRGLAPN
-417 SNKVPVNI
+417 SNKVPINI
-425 QPKPVQMGQQTAYNV
+425 QPKPIQMGQQTAYNV

-473 NIVNQQNTRKTV
+473 NIVNQQNTRKSV
-485 TPQAV
+485 TPQTV

-561 NMLRANQSYSGQILN
+561 NMLRANQSYSGQMLN

-631 QGRSSFTSMSPGQ
+631 QGRSSFTTMSPGQ
-644 SAVSNMSASNRF
+644 STVSNMSASNRF
-656 AVASS
+656 AAVSS

-692 QVPISASHRLPAS
+692 QVPVSASHRLPAS
-705 SSKSVSTFSHTS
+705 SSKSNSTFSHTS
-717 VGVTQQQFAFGQK
+717 VGVTQQQFAFG
-730 SLNQTSP
+730 
-737 VSASKTQDNLRQ
+737 
-749 PQLTSLLSNTLS
+749 
-761 GQDSGGK
+761 
-768 IVQQPLGTAQPQEK
+768 
-782 VIGSSSV
+782 
-789 QQSIQVDGHLVGQKR
+789 QVDGHLVGQKR

-818 QLQKDQMHAVTP
+818 QLQKDQVNAVTP

-848 HVCQGSLP
+848 HVCQGTLP
-856 TEEDLRKV
+856 TDEDLRKV
-864 DSEFETVATQLLK
+864 DSEFESVATQLLK

-906 DRMFNQEERASLTR
+906 DRMFNQEERASLSR
-920 DKRLALVDPDG
+920 EKRLALVDPDG

-938 SAKQFDKAVEEAQS
+938 SAKQFDKTADEAQT
-952 SKSDHQPSKT
+952 SKSDHQSSKT
-962 LPSRSQTTKTQ
+962 LSSRSQTTKTQ

-993 VPNNVVTPQE
+993 VPNNILTPQE
-1003 GIASAKKSES
+1003 GTASTKKLES
-1013 LTKALK
+1013 LTKALRF
-1019 LEKANCSSE
+1019 EKANCSSE
-1028 SQYMALSEEKLAAK
+1028 SQYKALSEEKMAGK
-1042 DLAKSTENSLS
+1042 DLNKSTENSSS

-1058 KTVSRAGPGTHNKIT
+1058 KTVSRGSHGTHNKIS
-1073 RNTVQPFSKVTCNN
+1073 RNTVQSFSKVTCNN
-1087 SLQDKTLRSSPKN
+1087 SLKDKTLRSPPKN
-1100 EVLHPDNRK
+1100 EVLHPDNMK

-1127 FKNILELKRG
+1127 FKNILELKKA
-1137 GRQPQNEAT
+1137 GRPPQNEAS
-1146 SSGSVEL
+1146 SSGSVDL

>member
-1 METLRPSPGRAAGK
+1 MGLNSTDKPHFEPAPTPFTHYLKSPSADPNTQC
-15 DFSRL
+15 DTYQISI
-20 FSPFS
+20 
-25 LPARCS
+25 
-31 PLSPVRSPPPSP
+31 LS
-43 CRFFLT
+43 FFVL
-49 CLPSGDLFFFCFSSF
+49 
-64 SVPPLQIL
+64 
-72 MRFVWFFICRFL
+72 
-84 GIAPC
+84 
-89 LPLLTEQWKRCCFLW
+89 
-104 VRVVMDDDDDESCL
+104 VVMDDDDDESCL

-162 NTDPKSSVKGV
+162 STDPKSSVKGV
-173 SSQLGEGPSD
+173 SGQLGEGPSD

-377 FGNSN
+377 FSNSN

-417 SNKVPVNI
+417 SNKVPINI
-425 QPKPVQMGQQTAYNV
+425 QPKPIQMGQQTAYNV

-473 NIVNQQNTRKTV
+473 NIVNQQNARKSV
-485 TPQAV
+485 TPQTV

-505 PHAPQNQFLI
+505 PHASQNQFLI

-544 VPSQVSAEHVML
+544 VPGQVSAEHVML

-561 NMLRANQSYSGQILN
+561 NMLRANQSYSGQMLN

-631 QGRSSFTSMSPGQ
+631 QGRSSFTAMSPGQ
-644 SAVSNMSASNRF
+644 STVSNMSASNRF

-683 GDQLTQNRT
+683 GDQLIQNRT
-692 QVPISASHRLPAS
+692 QVSVSASHRLPAS

-717 VGVTQQQFAFGQK
+717 GGVTQQQFAFG
-730 SLNQTSP
+730 
-737 VSASKTQDNLRQ
+737 
-749 PQLTSLLSNTLS
+749 
-761 GQDSGGK
+761 
-768 IVQQPLGTAQPQEK
+768 
-782 VIGSSSV
+782 
-789 QQSIQVDGHLVGQKR
+789 QVDGHLVGQKR

-818 QLQKDQMHAVTP
+818 QLQKDQVHAVTP
-830 DKSQFRSLNDAVQ
+830 DKTRFRSLNDAVQ

-864 DSEFETVATQLLK
+864 DSEFESVATQLLK

-931 YQADFCC
+931 YQDDFCC
-938 SAKQFDKAVEEAQS
+938 SAKQLEKTAEEAQS
-952 SKSDHQPSKT
+952 SKSDHQSSKT
-962 LPSRSQTTKTQ
+962 LPSRSQSTKTQ

-993 VPNNVVTPQE
+993 VPNNILTPQE
-1003 GIASAKKSES
+1003 GKASTKKSES

-1019 LEKANCSSE
+1019 FEKANCSSE
-1028 SQYMALSEEKLAAK
+1028 SQYAALSEERMTGK
-1042 DLAKSTENSLS
+1042 DLAKSTENSSS
-1053 SEDLS
+1053 SEDLL
-1058 KTVSRAGPGTHNKIT
+1058 KAVSRGSHGTQNKIS
-1073 RNTVQPFSKVTCNN
+1073 RNTVQSFSKVTCNN

-1127 FKNILELKRG
+1127 FKNILELKKA
-1137 GRQPQNEAT
+1137 GRQPQNEAA

-1176 EGVVETDS
+1176 ESVVETDS